1 VKGNSTVADL
11 LGTTGQVQNDPWA
24 GVEVAEAELVGHPV
38 GQVVVGDAIGAVPGH
53 AERHEHRRRW
63 MFGLLVLTFVVDV
76 LAVSAAY
83 LIAKAIHADRFGL
96 DPTLLR
102 PVDTALFLTVP
113 AWPIIFG
120 IYGLYDFRRS
130 THITAEVRQLFHAV
144 IFSVLVVV
152 LFAFG
157 AKLDISRG
165 FIAALAVFCLAT
177 TVSGRLLVRRL
188 NHSLNARFIT
198 SQPTIIVG
206 CNDEARAM
214 ARTLARR
221 RWLGY
226 DVRGFI
232 EVTQSGVS
240 TVDGLAVLGSLDTI
254 GDVVEQVDA
263 RVVIIAGTAVGGGM
277 LQQIDSALGGSDIAV
292 RVSSGLA
299 NLGASRAC
307 VEPLDGMALF
317 SLRRQRFSSRARILK
332 RVLDL
337 TIASAMLIVAALP
350 MLAIAAMVRLTSR
363 GPVFFRQE
371 RVGAEGKTFMMCKFR
386 TMVVGAE
393 QLRHQLHA
401 HNEADGLLFKMRADP
416 RVTRLGRWLR
426 RFAIDELPQLFNVVR
441 GEMSL
446 VGPRPALPQETL
458 NYDERGLGRLRVKPG
473 LTGLWQ
479 VNGRHELVFEDYMR
493 YDLFYVENWSVV
505 MDLYILAKTIPALI
519 AARGSY

>member
-1 VKGNSTVADL
+1 V
-11 LGTTGQVQNDPWA
+11 
-24 GVEVAEAELVGHPV
+24 
-38 GQVVVGDAIGAVPGH
+38 
-53 AERHEHRRRW
+53 
-63 MFGLLVLTFVVDV
+63 
-76 LAVSAAY
+76 
-83 LIAKAIHADRFGL
+83 
-96 DPTLLR
+96 
-102 PVDTALFLTVP
+102 
-113 AWPIIFG
+113 
-120 IYGLYDFRRS
+120 
-130 THITAEVRQLFHAV
+130 
-144 IFSVLVVV
+144 
-152 LFAFG
+152 
-157 AKLDISRG
+157 
-165 FIAALAVFCLAT
+165 
-177 TVSGRLLVRRL
+177 
-188 NHSLNARFIT
+188 LNARFIT

-221 RWLGY
+221 PSMGY

-232 EVTQSGVS
+232 EVTQSGVD
-240 TVDGLAVLGSLDTI
+240 TVDGLAVLGSVESI
-254 GDVVEQVDA
+254 GEVAARLNA

-277 LQQIDSALGGSDIAV
+277 LQQIDTALAASDISV

-317 SLRRQRFSSRARILK
+317 SLQRQRFSSRARILK
-332 RVLDL
+332 RVLDV
-337 TIASAMLIVAALP
+337 TFASAMLVVASPAL
-350 MLAIAAMVRLTSR
+350 LAIALLVRLTSN
-363 GPVFFRQE
+363 GPVLFRQE
-371 RVGAEGKTFMMCKFR
+371 RVGVEGRTFMMCKFR

-393 QLRHQLHA
+393 DLRHQLHA
-401 HNEADGLLFKMRADP
+401 HNEADGLLFKMRVDP

-426 RFAIDELPQLFNVVR
+426 RFAIDELPQLLNVVK

-446 VGPRPALPQETL
+446 VGPRPALPSEML
-458 NYDERGLGRLRVKPG
+458 NYDERSRGRLRVKPG